1 MWRFAPEP
9 VAHTRALC
17 TLCQRMTLSPQQIQP
32 VAAGARVV
40 LLAEE
45 KTCSEC
51 DFAVGRWA
59 LDSPGAAVSSV
70 WRLKEGERPTEP
82 TASQLR
88 RARDDNPIPFE
99 QRAMVGLSDP
109 LREQHGYAILPVD
122 MLRLLQRGMNT
133 EALFVAASFLVGYR
147 HGNAVIATPALAR
160 SVVYDA
166 RLMKDGAVP
175 ILRQA
180 LRPA

>member
-1 MWRFAPEP
+1 
-9 VAHTRALC
+9 
-17 TLCQRMTLSPQQIQP
+17 MTLSPQPIQP

-40 LLAEE
+40 PLAEE

-59 LDSPGAAVSSV
+59 LDSPGVAVSSV
-70 WRLKEGERPTEP
+70 WRLEEGDRPVEP

-88 RARDDNPIPFE
+88 RARDNNPIPFE
-99 QRAMVGLSDP
+99 QRAMVGISDL
-109 LREQHGYAILPVD
+109 LREQHGYAMLPVD
-122 MLRLLQRGMNT
+122 MLRLLPRGMNR
-133 EALFVAASFLVGYR
+133 EALFVAASLLVGYR
-147 HGNAVIATPALAR
+147 HGTGEIATPALAR
-160 SVVYDA
+160 SVLFDA